1 MVVRLQTEDGKIKE
15 YKTVYGVGCTPVSLD
30 YWDYAKWVTKCGK
43 EWKKKPKPQDQCDH
57 LECAIYIAE
66 TSMAM
71 KRNMPHAA
79 AKAAVL
85 SAILLIIFRATSI
98 FSVKIME
105 DILIFLLVISI
116 SMVFFTILTYFLE
129 YGADKRL
136 DELNEFKK
144 NGTIKGIKASQIEA
158 KAKHWW
164 QFWR

>member
-1 MVVRLQTEDGKIKE
+1 MAVWLQTEDGRIKE
-15 YKTVYGVGCTPVSLD
+15 YKTAYGVDLRLVGEYYD
-30 YWDYAKWVTKCGK
+30 YDKWVTKCGK
-43 EWKKKPKPQDQCDH
+43 EWRIKPKPQDQCDH

-66 TSMAM
+66 KSVAT
-71 KRNMPHAA
+71 KRNMPRAA

-85 SAILLIIFRATSI
+85 FAILLIIFFVMNI
-98 FSVKIME
+98 FAEKLVE
-105 DILIFLLVISI
+105 YILIMLLSVSIVLVFAAIS
-116 SMVFFTILTYFLE
+116 TYFLE
-129 YGADKRL
+129 YGADERL